1 MGFMRRLLWSIVH
14 RHLCPTWTRN
24 CLRSRRDFGLG
35 ERGVDLRH
43 ACSRALDDGVEVTPM
58 LKHLLSKIKATGPIT
73 VAEYMR
79 ETLTNPVKGDFVTSP
94 EISQM
99 FGELMAVWVVSEWM
113 AAGQPSSLQVVEF
126 GPGRGSLSSDML
138 RVFEQFHKVLHSVS
152 ISLHLV
158 EVSPALSEVQEEV
171 LCGSVS
177 PHSTQLPSNG
187 AHKQRVN
194 SRGVP
199 VSWYRNVQDVPEGF
213 SFYLAHEFFDALPI
227 HKFQK
232 TERGWRE
239 VLVDLDP
246 SAPNRLRFV
255 LAPTATVAS
264 NNLIQ
269 LEETRDHVEVSPE
282 AGLLASRLAERIA
295 GNGGG
300 ALIVDYGHTGSGT
313 DTFRAF
319 RQHHPHDVLTAPG
332 LADLTADVDFA
343 YLSEACAERVA
354 CLGPLAQ
361 RTFLHNMGIDCRLQA
376 LQSGTEDDALRK
388 QHEAGYS
395 MLMSPDQMGE
405 RFKFFALL
413 PHKRMLDL
421 ETDGGQKRK
430 PLPVAGFTALP
441 L

>member
-1 MGFMRRLLWSIVH
+1 MGFVRRRLWSIVN
-14 RHLCPTWTRN
+14 RHLCPPWTRN
-24 CLRSRRDFGLG
+24 CLWSRRDLVLG
-35 ERGVDLRH
+35 EGAVATNLRSTCSH
-43 ACSRALDDGVEVTPM
+43 ALEDGVEVTPM

-79 ETLTNPVKGDFVTSP
+79 ETLTNPVK
-94 EISQM
+94 
-99 FGELMAVWVVSEWM
+99 
-113 AAGQPSSLQVVEF
+113 
-126 GPGRGSLSSDML
+126 
-138 RVFEQFHKVLHSVS
+138 VFEQFHKVLHSVS

-158 EVSPALSEVQEEV
+158 EVSPALSKVQEDL

-177 PHSTQLPSNG
+177 PPGAQLPSNVVDK
-187 AHKQRVN
+187 HRVTR
-194 SRGVP
+194 SGVP
-199 VSWYRNVQDVPEGF
+199 VSWYRDVQDVPEGF

-246 SAPNRLRFV
+246 SAPNLLRFV
-255 LAPTATVAS
+255 LAPTTTMAS
-264 NNLIQ
+264 ENLIRFG
-269 LEETRDHVEVSPE
+269 ETRDHVEVSPE

-295 GNGGG
+295 NNGGG
-300 ALIVDYGHTGSGT
+300 ALIIDYGHTGSGT

-319 RQHHPHDVLTAPG
+319 RRHHPQNVLTAPG

-343 YLSEACAERVA
+343 YLSEACAERVT

-361 RTFLHNMGIDCRLQA
+361 RTFLQNMGINRRLQT
-376 LQSGTEDDALRK
+376 LQRGTQDDALRK
-388 QHEAGYS
+388 RHEAGYS
-395 MLMSPDQMGE
+395 MLMSLDQMGE

-421 ETDGGQKRK
+421 EIDGGQKIK
-430 PLPVAGFTALP
+430 TLPVAGFTALP